1 MNYISWLNQVLNI
14 SYIWLCDMFSIT
26 EIINVDEKSDP
37 QNKDRN
43 TINGYILV
51 YFFAYIYIYL

>member
-1 MNYISWLNQVLNI
+1 
-14 SYIWLCDMFSIT
+14 MFSIT

-51 YFFAYIYIYL
+51 HFFVYVYIYIYIYKRLKCSTTTPKKRC

>member
-1 MNYISWLNQVLNI
+1 
-14 SYIWLCDMFSIT
+14 MFSIT

-43 TINGYILV
+43 TINEYILEL
-51 YFFAYIYIYL
+51 FFVYIYIYKRLKCSTTTPKKDAKI

>member
-1 MNYISWLNQVLNI
+1 MR
-14 SYIWLCDMFSIT
+14 FSIT

-43 TINGYILV
+43 TANGYIHL
-51 YFFAYIYIYL
+51 

>member
-1 MNYISWLNQVLNI
+1 
-14 SYIWLCDMFSIT
+14 MFSIT

-51 YFFAYIYIYL
+51 HFFVYVYIYTPHMFAPVVKGWFLNNI

>member
-1 MNYISWLNQVLNI
+1 M
-14 SYIWLCDMFSIT
+14 SYICDMFSIT

-51 YFFAYIYIYL
+51 HFFGIYIFINV